1 MSSGFPL
8 SFSWASKLL
17 QIFENSTHHKPCYCV
32 DCSMSYQFGFGWAK
46 SDPNDLC
53 LREERFAGEFSHVKK
68 GVSNPGAFVL
78 PFTVDSEHANTFD
91 SIDCFHFSGDFEQIS
106 IQMASR
112 YLLQYP
118 GCTAFPSGGFP
129 VLYTDAKPSIISLI
143 KNKLSLSL
151 RIATSEDGAGGAA
164 RECLHHCVMFSAFDC
179 LLKQGFQS
187 FATDD
192 QLRGVVAR
200 FVSDNTMEVCSL
212 RNCVINDSGN
222 GVHFI
227 FNISFDA
234 DLCRVRVEFWAGEG
248 QMNIE
253 VAQYKCSP
261 LRIEE
266 IPLRQLTTLEDGP
279 GPVWRAVGELPFSQF
294 SFL

>member
-1 MSSGFPL
+1 MASGFPL
-8 SFSWASKLL
+8 SFFWASKLS
-17 QIFENSTHHKPCYCV
+17 QIFENSTLHKPCHCV

-53 LREERFAGEFSHVKK
+53 LREERFAGEFSHVRK

-91 SIDCFHFSGDFEQIS
+91 SLDCFHFSGDFEQIS

-129 VLYTDAKPSIISLI
+129 ILYTDAKPSVISLM

-151 RIATSEDGAGGAA
+151 SIATSEDGAGGA
-164 RECLHHCVMFSAFDC
+164 RECHHHSVMFSVFDC

-200 FVSDNTMEVCSL
+200 FVSDNMMEVCLL

-222 GVHFI
+222 GVIFI
-227 FNISFDA
+227 FNISM
-234 DLCRVRVEFWAGEG
+234 LTILICVVCVLAGEG
-248 QMNIE
+248 HMNFE
-253 VAQYKCSP
+253 VVQYKCSP
-261 LRIEE
+261 LRIED
-266 IPLRQLTTLEDGP
+266 IPLRQLTTLDDGP
-279 GPVWRAVGELPFSQF
+279 GPVWRAVGEPPLAQYS
-294 SFL
+294 